1 MPSLIVAGMYSMF
14 VTNLPA
20 TAQVR
25 PAEIFTRH
33 FAYGNPFR
41 SHRVTEII
49 VLRAQPGYEFEGTH
63 WAMSL
68 DDAPAN
74 FVSVATTGVLTSDGI
89 HPCQVGSKRVLLC
102 RHAGQWYAVDPLC
115 THAGAPL
122 EGGRLLRG
130 KIVCPLHG
138 AAFDLATGAA
148 MSPPAFRPLATYKL
162 RIVDHKIE
170 DAI

>member
-1 MPSLIVAGMYSMF
+1 
-14 VTNLPA
+14 
-20 TAQVR
+20 
-25 PAEIFTRH
+25 
-33 FAYGNPFR
+33 
-41 SHRVTEII
+41 
-49 VLRAQPGYEFEGTH
+49 
-63 WAMSL
+63 MSI

-74 FVSVATTGVLTSDGI
+74 FVSVASVDVLTSDGI
-89 HPCQVGSKRVLLC
+89 HRCQVGSKRVLLC

-122 EGGRLLRG
+122 EGGRLARG

-148 MSPPAFRPLATYKL
+148 TSPPAFRPLATYKL

-170 DAI
+170 VAI